1 MKFIAA
7 FAFLFIVT
15 ISDGET
21 GVITDGNSLAEGLRL
36 FNRMEAHEKLT
47 DTEMTSVGVTAAY
60 IHGFLDA
67 CRTWQLFPERPF
79 ELPKEGLTDRQF
91 MKMLEKTLND
101 HPDQLHK
108 PAAAIV
114 FVVLAGGFPQASQ
127 QRN

>member
-1 MKFIAA
+1 MKFISA
-7 FAFLFIVT
+7 FAFLFMAT
-15 ISDGET
+15 IADGET

-47 DTEMTSVGVTAAY
+47 DSEMASVVVTAAY

-91 MKMLEKTLND
+91 MKMLEKALND

-108 PAAAIV
+108 PAAVIV
-114 FVVLAGGFPQASQ
+114 FVVLAGNFPKGSE